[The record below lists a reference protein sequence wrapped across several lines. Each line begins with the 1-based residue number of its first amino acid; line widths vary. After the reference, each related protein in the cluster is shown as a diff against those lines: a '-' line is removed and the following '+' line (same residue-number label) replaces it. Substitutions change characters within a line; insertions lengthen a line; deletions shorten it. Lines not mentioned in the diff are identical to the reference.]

1 MDPALLR
8 EREAFKRRA
17 MATPSVEKKAR
28 TEPSYAAPKD
38 IKKPRPSIAPPKI
51 DANNYKSMSGSSQYR
66 FGVLAKIVKHM
77 RARHQEGEDHPLT
90 LEDILDETNQLDIGS
105 SVKSWLQSEAL
116 RNNPKIEVTPDG
128 RYVFK
133 AVYRIKDGKS
143 LMRLLKQHDLKGL
156 GGVLLDDVQ
165 ESLPH
170 CEKVLKNRA
179 SEIIFITRPNDKK
192 KVLFY
197 NDRTANFHIDE
208 DFQKLW
214 RAVTV
219 DAMDDAKIDE
229 YLEKQGIRSM
239 QDHGPKKP
247 IIPKR
252 KKTQSKKR
260 QFKKPR
266 DNEHLA
272 DVLETYEDNTLTQS
286 NSVQEIKQGN

>member
-17 MATPSVEKKAR
+17 MATPTVEKKAR

-38 IKKPRPSIAPPKI
+38 LKKPRPSIAPPKI
-51 DANNYKSMSGSSQYR
+51 DASNYKTMSGSSQYR

-77 RARHQEGEDHPLT
+77 RSRHQEGEDHPLT
-90 LEDILDETNQLDIGS
+90 LEEILDETNQLDIGS
-105 SVKSWLQSEAL
+105 GVKSWLQTEAL
-116 RNNPKIEVTPDG
+116 RNNPKIEVTPEG

-133 AVYRIKDGKS
+133 AVFRIKDGKS
-143 LMRLLKQHDLKGL
+143 LMRLLKQHDLKGQ
-156 GGVLLDDVQ
+156 GGILLDDVQ

-179 SEIIFITRPNDKK
+179 SEIVFITRPNDKK

-197 NDRTANFHIDE
+197 NDRTANFQIDE

-252 KKTQSKKR
+252 KKAQAKKR

-286 NSVQEIKQGN
+286 NAVQEIKQKN